1 MSSTAQHLVIMGVSG
16 SGKTTIANL
25 LSKRLG
31 WIAAEADEFHPA
43 ANIAKMTAGTP
54 LTDEDR
60 WPWLYS
66 IRDWMGT
73 QAGNGRCTIV
83 TCSAL
88 KRTYRD
94 VLAQAAGTVHFI
106 HLDGSSATLAE
117 RMKTRTGHFM
127 PPSLLPSQLSTLE
140 PLAPDENG
148 LRIDIGHSP
157 TEIVETVLEHLGFA
171 VA

>member
-43 ANIAKMTAGTP
+43 ANIAKMSAGIP
-54 LTDEDR
+54 LGDDDR
-60 WPWLYS
+60 WPWLHS

-94 VLAQAAGTVHFI
+94 VLAQAPGNVHFI
-106 HLDGSSATLAE
+106 HLDGSSDVLAE
-117 RMKTRTGHFM
+117 RMKTRSGHFM

-140 PLAPDENG
+140 PLAPDEDG
-148 LRIDIGHSP
+148 LRVQITEP
-157 TEIVETVLEHLGFA
+157 PAEIVETVLRHLGFA

>member
-1 MSSTAQHLVIMGVSG
+1 MAPSAQHIVIMGVAG

-43 ANIAKMTAGTP
+43 VNIAKMTAGTP
-54 LTDEDR
+54 LDDDDR
-60 WPWLYS
+60 WPWLFA

-73 QAGNGRCTIV
+73 QADNGRCTIV

-94 VLAQAAGTVHFI
+94 VLAQASGDVTFV
-106 HLDGSSATLAE
+106 HLDGSSEVLSE

-140 PLAPDENG
+140 PLSPEEAG
-148 LRIDIGHSP
+148 LRLDITNSP
-157 TEIVETVLEHLGFA
+157 AEIVAAVMHHLGFDA
-171 VA
+171 A

>member
-1 MSSTAQHLVIMGVSG
+1 MTTAQHLVIMGVSG

-43 ANIAKMTAGTP
+43 ANIAKMSAGTP
-54 LTDEDR
+54 LDDDDR
-60 WPWLYS
+60 WPWLYA
-66 IRDWMGT
+66 IRDWMDT

-94 VLAQAAGTVHFI
+94 VLAQAAGDVHFI
-106 HLDGSSATLAE
+106 HLEGSSEVLAE
-117 RMKTRTGHFM
+117 RMKTRSGHFM

-148 LRIDIGHSP
+148 LRIDITDSP
-157 TEIVETVLEHLGFA
+157 ADIVDTVLRHLGLA

>member
-1 MSSTAQHLVIMGVSG
+1 MSPAAQHLVIMGVAG

-43 ANIAKMTAGTP
+43 VNIAKMSAGVP
-54 LTDEDR
+54 LDDDDR
-60 WPWLYS
+60 WPWLYA
-66 IRDWMGT
+66 IRDWMGV
-73 QAGNGRCTIV
+73 QAENGRCTIV

-88 KRTYRD
+88 KRTYRN
-94 VLAQAAGTVHFI
+94 VLAQAAGDVTFV
-106 HLDGSSATLAE
+106 HLDGSSEVLAE
-117 RMKTRTGHFM
+117 RMKTRSGHFM

-140 PLAPDENG
+140 PLAPDEAG
-148 LRIDIGHSP
+148 LRIEITDSP
-157 TEIVETVLEHLGFA
+157 AEIVDAILRHLGFA

>member
-1 MSSTAQHLVIMGVSG
+1 MASTAQHLVIMGVSG
-16 SGKTTIANL
+16 SGKTTIANM

-31 WIAAEADEFHPA
+31 WIAAEADEFHPP
-43 ANIAKMTAGTP
+43 ANIAKMSAGTP
-54 LTDEDR
+54 LDDRDR

-88 KRTYRD
+88 KRSYRD
-94 VLAQAAGTVHFI
+94 VLAQAPGTVHFV
-106 HLDGSSATLAE
+106 HLDGSSEVLEE
-117 RMKTRTGHFM
+117 RMKTRSGHFM

-140 PLAPDENG
+140 PLAPDEDG
-148 LRIDIGHSP
+148 IRLEITSSP
-157 TEIVETVLEHLGFA
+157 EEIVDTVLRHLGFA

>member
-1 MSSTAQHLVIMGVSG
+1 MSSIDQHLVIMGVSG
-16 SGKTTIANL
+16 SGKTTIANM

-43 ANIAKMTAGTP
+43 VNIAKMSSGTA
-54 LTDEDR
+54 LDDDDR
-60 WPWLYS
+60 WPWLYA

-88 KRTYRD
+88 KRSYRNI
-94 VLAQAAGTVHFI
+94 LAQAPGRVTFV
-106 HLDGSSATLAE
+106 HLDGSGDLLAE
-117 RMKTRTGHFM
+117 RMKTRSGHFM

-140 PLAPDENG
+140 PLSSDEDG
-148 LRIDIGHSP
+148 LRLDISSAPG
-157 TEIVETVLEHLGFA
+157 EIVNAVLQHLGFQPA
-171 VA
+171 

>member
-1 MSSTAQHLVIMGVSG
+1 MPSTAQHLVIMGVAG

-43 ANIAKMTAGTP
+43 VNIAKMSAGVP
-54 LTDEDR
+54 LNDDDR
-60 WPWLYS
+60 WPWLFA
-66 IRDWMGT
+66 IRDWMGA
-73 QAGNGRCTIV
+73 QAKNGRCTIV

-88 KRTYRD
+88 KRTYRN
-94 VLAQAAGTVHFI
+94 VLAQAPGEVAFV
-106 HLDGSSATLAE
+106 HLDGSGELLAQ

-140 PLAPDENG
+140 PLSPEEAG
-148 LRIDIGHSP
+148 LRIEISNSP
-157 TEIVETVLEHLGFA
+157 GEIVDAILQHLGWA

>member
-1 MSSTAQHLVIMGVSG
+1 MSPAAQHLVIMGVAG

-43 ANIAKMTAGTP
+43 VNIAKMSAGVP
-54 LTDEDR
+54 LDDEDR

-66 IRDWMGT
+66 IRDWMGV
-73 QAGNGRCTIV
+73 QAENGRCTIV

-88 KRTYRD
+88 KRTYRN
-94 VLAQAAGTVHFI
+94 VLAQATGDVTFV
-106 HLDGSSATLAE
+106 HLDGSREVLAE
-117 RMKTRTGHFM
+117 RMKTRSGHFM

-140 PLAPDENG
+140 PLSPEEAG
-148 LRIDIGHSP
+148 IRIDITDSP
-157 TEIVETVLEHLGFA
+157 ADIVDAILRHLGFA